1 MTKPAEPGGRVD
13 PRTLRTILRPP
24 SVTDVPT
31 SPTVDPAPETASAG
45 SPPGGATEGR
55 RAAVALVFAPG
66 ADDTELLFI
75 QRATAEGDPWSGQMA
90 FPGGRVDPDDATTAG
105 TAMRETSE
113 EVGVDLGGAE
123 RLGALDDLEGG
134 RITRRVTTVSAH
146 AFWLPAPTPTSPN
159 YEVAEALWVPFGHLL
174 DTARHIDHYHPAAE
188 AAFPGIQL
196 DKPDQVVWGLTLRL
210 LADLMARLGHPF
222 LL

>member
-1 MTKPAEPGGRVD
+1 MTDASRAGRLD
-13 PRTLRTILRPP
+13 APRLRSVLRPP
-24 SVTDVPT
+24 VDQSGDRAPATAPDDGPT
-31 SPTVDPAPETASAG
+31 
-45 SPPGGATEGR
+45 PPGAGGR

-66 ADDTELLFI
+66 VDDTELLFI

-90 FPGGRVDPDDATTAG
+90 LPGGRVDPGDPGTVDTAI
-105 TAMRETSE
+105 RETAE
-113 EVGVDLGGAE
+113 EVGVDLRPAE

-146 AFWLPAPTPTSPN
+146 AFWLREPMPTSPN
-159 YEVAEALWVPFGHLL
+159 YEVAEALWVPVAHLL
-174 DTARHIDHYHPAAE
+174 DPARYVDHYHPAAE

-196 DKPDQVVWGLTLRL
+196 DNPDQVVWGLTLRL
-210 LADLMARLGHPF
+210 LADLMGRLNEPF